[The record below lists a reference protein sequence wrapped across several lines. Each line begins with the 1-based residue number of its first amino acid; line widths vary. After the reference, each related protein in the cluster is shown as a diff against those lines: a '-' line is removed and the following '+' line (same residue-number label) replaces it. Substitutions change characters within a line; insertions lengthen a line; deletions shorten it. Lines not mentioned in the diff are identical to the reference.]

1 VRAFTAQYG
10 WLWASLTQRD
20 LAQRYR
26 GTALGTLWP
35 FIYAGLLLA
44 VFTLVFSVILKVRWS
59 TGPDARP
66 HEGAL
71 MIFAGLVPYLFLAEV
86 LTRTP
91 GCVTA
96 VPNFVKKVP
105 FPLAL
110 LPLVAVSSALVLTVI
125 NTLILLCATL
135 MLWGTMPATAVFLPL
150 LFLPLSLCAV
160 GIAFILS
167 ALGVFF
173 RDLAQASPLVAQ
185 LALFLAPI
193 CYPPSLVPPAFQT
206 AIAWNPLTWFVGAF
220 RDLALDNRLPL
231 ATDWAIQT
239 LVWLIFALV
248 GFVFFLRT
256 RRMFAD
262 LL

>member
-1 VRAFTAQYG
+1 VKSFTAQYG

-26 GTALGTLWP
+26 GTALGALWP
-35 FIYAGLLLA
+35 FLYAGLLLA
-44 VFTLVFSVILKVRWS
+44 VFTLVFSVVLKVRWS
-59 TGPDARP
+59 VGTDVRP

-86 LTRTP
+86 LTRAP
-91 GCVTA
+91 GCVAA
-96 VPNFVKKVP
+96 VPNFVKKVR

-110 LPLVAVSSALVLTVI
+110 LPIVVVSSALALAIV
-125 NTLILLCATL
+125 NSLILLCATL
-135 MLWGTMPATAVFLPL
+135 LLWGGLPATALLLPL
-150 LFLPLSLCAV
+150 LFLPLALFAV
-160 GIAFILS
+160 GLAFLLS

-173 RDLAQASPLVAQ
+173 RDLAQATPLVAQ

-193 CYPPSLVPPAFQT
+193 CYPASIIPPAFET

-220 RDLALDNRLPL
+220 RDLALDDRLPH

-239 LVWLIFALV
+239 IGWLLFALV
-248 GFVFFLRT
+248 GFGFFLRT

-262 LL
+262 LI